1 MSATAR
7 SGRIIGRRREL
18 DALRTWLDDARN
30 GAGRLVLCAGEP
42 GIGKTRLAQEL
53 AGAALAGGTAVAWG
67 RCVEADGA
75 PAYAPWRQVLRSLDV
90 DLRAVLAGGVESPED
105 RFRVFD
111 GVADALR
118 AVAGRGALLI
128 VLDDV
133 HQADEPSL
141 LVLRHLADH
150 LAAVP
155 MLVLADVP
163 RRGAGRSAASDAAR
177 ADAVP
182 GGRAD
187 RPART
192 RPVGRA

>member
-75 PAYAPWRQVLRSLDV
+75 PAY
-90 DLRAVLAGGVESPED
+90 
-105 RFRVFD
+105 RVAKFC
-111 GVADALR
+111 
-118 AVAGRGALLI
+118 
-128 VLDDV
+128 
-133 HQADEPSL
+133 
-141 LVLRHLADH
+141 
-150 LAAVP
+150 
-155 MLVLADVP
+155 
-163 RRGAGRSAASDAAR
+163 GRSTSI
-177 ADAVP
+177 
-182 GGRAD
+182 
-187 RPART
+187 
-192 RPVGRA
+192 